1 MAARAGILT
10 ISARVIAA
18 LLASDYLIIV
28 SVAALCLF
36 PVYSGYFSLKYDNIA
51 FDLPIHYFMG
61 EQIVSGDLPIW
72 FNTWNMGFPLQSVF
86 CWGVFSTIFL
96 SFSWINFPDPSI
108 FHMELVFFIALS
120 GVTFFK
126 LLKSFGTPNRKMALL
141 LACTY
146 MLSGFTFGSSQ
157 WIFYLSGMALM
168 PLCIYFLLQLLQKK
182 TLKYAILFP
191 VSYLVLFTNTHVFMS
206 IVCTYIIVGIVAFH
220 TLYAYRNSSLSFYS
234 FIKKYS
240 YPAAAFLLLFFI
252 CMPPIWYSL
261 ELLPY
266 LDRNTPITRDTVVF
280 QSNFMHPAG
289 LITLA
294 LPLAAIKWQMANT
307 EGLMQSVYLGI
318 LTPLLALL
326 AFRRFFGTPDAIN
339 KILVIVSLFFLLVS
353 FGHLLPL
360 REVLNFLPG
369 FAYFRHPGLFRLFFI
384 AFLLVFI
391 ARSSKGNLSEIL
403 NNEKNRKM
411 IRYYG
416 AAFLLV
422 ILAGIVTAF
431 VGLNGM
437 WKGSLTET
445 IKEANSNSLLLVSS
459 LVQLCLL
466 TGMAIA
472 WRYRSGMLM
481 QLLYFDLM
489 LNGLLCLPFH
499 TISSIKLDQLFEVLA
514 PVKGNPV
521 QKESPSTVK
530 SYFIDEKG
538 TRWEHYNSCIKKV
551 STDVDIYNPLMGAK
565 VNEFLQDS
573 LKRRI
578 AKGQPLLFLY
588 GIEPSQNTDIL
599 EVTEQNSTSVKA
611 IIKGAVND
619 TLCLQQM
626 NFPGWKVYK
635 NGSEVPILE
644 NTVTPYVSA
653 KMELK
658 AGDTVSFV
666 YKKPTLVFWSL
677 VLNGLVLLTVLVSL
691 LNKIRYKL
699 MPFIF

>member
-10 ISARVIAA
+10 ISGRVIAA

-36 PVYSGYFSLKYDNIA
+36 PVYSGYFSLKYDNIT

-96 SFSWINFPDPSI
+96 SFSRINFPDPSI
-108 FHMELVFFIALS
+108 FHMELVFFIALA
-120 GVTFFK
+120 GITFFK
-126 LLKSFGTPNRKMALL
+126 LLKNFGTPDRKMALL

-168 PLCIYFLLQLLQKK
+168 PLCIYFLLQLLKKK

-206 IVCTYIIVGIVAFH
+206 IVCTYIIAGIVAFH
-220 TLYAYRNSSLSFYS
+220 TLYSYRNSSLSFFP
-234 FIKKYS
+234 FIKKYG

-294 LPLAAIKWQMANT
+294 LPQAAVKWQMANT
-307 EGLMQSVYLGI
+307 EGLMQSVYMGI
-318 LTPLLALL
+318 LTPLLAML
-326 AFRRFFGTPDAIN
+326 AIRRFFGAPDATN
-339 KILVIVSLFFLLVS
+339 KILFIVSLFFLLVS

-369 FAYFRHPGLFRLFFI
+369 FSYFRHPGLFRLFFI

-391 ARSSKGNLSEIL
+391 ARSSNGNLSETL
-403 NNEKNRKM
+403 YNEKNRKM

-416 AAFLLV
+416 GAFLLV
-422 ILAGIVTAF
+422 ILAGLVTSVF
-431 VGLNGM
+431 SLDGM

-445 IKEANSNSLLLVSS
+445 IKEADSQTLLLVSS

-466 TGMAIA
+466 TGMGIA
-472 WRYRSGMLM
+472 WRYRSKLVMPLI
-481 QLLYFDLM
+481 YFDLM

-499 TISSIKLDQLFEVLA
+499 TISSIKLDHLFEVLA
-514 PVKGNPV
+514 PVKGNPI
-521 QKESPSTVK
+521 QQESPSLVK
-530 SYFIDEKG
+530 SYFTDKNG

-565 VNEFLQDS
+565 VNEFLQDTA
-573 LKRRI
+573 KRRI
-578 AKGQPLLFLY
+578 AEGQPLLFFY
-588 GIEPSQNTDIL
+588 GLKPSQNAEIL
-599 EVTEQNSTSVKA
+599 SVTEQKPTTVKA
-611 IIKGAVND
+611 TINGVVND

-626 NFPGWKVYK
+626 NFPGWKLYK
-635 NGSEVPILE
+635 NETEVPVLK
-644 NTVTPYVSA
+644 NNGNPYVFA

-658 AGDTVSFV
+658 AGDTVSFI
-666 YKKPTLVFWSL
+666 YKKPSLVLWSL
-677 VLNGLVLLTVLVSL
+677 VLNGLVLLTVLVAL